1 MITWSTDYA
10 TTAIWVVVFG
20 NMVTSLVSYTTDQ
33 SVIQRYLTTPTEK
46 QAAKAL
52 WTNALITPVA
62 GVIFYALGTS
72 LFLFYQSH
80 PQLLKP
86 ELQTDAIL
94 PLFIVQQL
102 PSGISGLVIAALFAA
117 AMSTLD
123 SGMNSISATVTT
135 DFRRW
140 YNDTPGMS
148 LQLKLAKIITIVSG
162 AIATGSAIL
171 LATFSIQSVWDMI
184 FILSG
189 LVTGGLG
196 GIFILGIFSKRAN
209 AHGAL
214 VGLISGAFVMF
225 LVQQYTQ
232 IHFFLYTAIGL
243 LVCVIIGYLVSLLI
257 TPSRIV
263 DLRGLTIF
271 TMTGKNG
278 GEEHS

>member
-1 MITWSTDYA
+1 
-10 TTAIWVVVFG
+10 
-20 NMVTSLVSYTTDQ
+20 MVTSLVSYTTDQ
-33 SVIQRYLTTPTEK
+33 SVIQRYLTTSSEK

-52 WTNALITPVA
+52 WTNALITPIS
-62 GVIFYALGTS
+62 GLIFYGLGTS

-86 ELQTDAIL
+86 DLQTDAIL

-102 PSGISGLVIAALFAA
+102 PIGISGLVIAALFAA

-140 YNDTPGMS
+140 SNDAYDERIN
-148 LQLKLAKIITIVSG
+148 LKLAKWITVAAG
-162 AIATGSAIL
+162 AIATVSAIL

-196 GIFILGIFSKRAN
+196 GIFILGIFTQKAN
-209 AHGAL
+209 GPGVLLGLICSAL
-214 VGLISGAFVMF
+214 VMY
-225 LVQQYTQ
+225 LVQQFTQ

-243 LVCVIIGYLVSLLI
+243 IVCVVVGYTASLIL
-257 TPSRIV
+257 PSSN
-263 DLRGLTIF
+263 DQLQGLTIF
-271 TMTGKNG
+271 SKLDKL
-278 GEEHS
+278 GE